1 MERGGADGLRFHKVQ
16 IDETRHFAVRDSG
29 SDGIPLLLLHGIP
42 GFGGAWDK
50 VVDLLPDGYRIVVPD
65 LLGFGGSSRP
75 TSGVELHAEA
85 QAKGLVA
92 LLDHLRIDKVTVV
105 GHDFGGP
112 VALWM
117 TRLRPDLVTHLGL
130 AAANVMPDTPIPAP
144 LNLVRAPVLGVV
156 LERALMSPGSLS
168 MMVGRGVGRP
178 KPAIDRRSYVGD
190 KRQARA
196 IRTIFAMSLRNLT
209 ELYTPTQQALKA
221 LDVPTFVAWGDRD
234 PFFKVTE
241 GQRIADAVF
250 GASFTV
256 FDGAGHF
263 LPEER
268 PTELAQLIGRFLQGR
283 SAA

>member
-1 MERGGADGLRFHKVQ
+1 MEQGDADSPHLREIQ
-16 IDETRHFAVRDSG
+16 IDETRHIAVRDSG
-29 SDGIPLLLLHGIP
+29 GDGTPLLLLHGIP
-42 GFGGAWDK
+42 GYGGAWDK
-50 VVDLLPDGYRIVVPD
+50 VVDLLPDGYRTVVPD

-92 LLDHLRIDKVTVV
+92 LLDRLRIDKVTVV

-117 TRLRPDLVTHLGL
+117 TRLRPDLVTHLCL
-130 AAANVMPDTPIPAP
+130 AAANVMPDTPIPPP
-144 LNLVRAPVLGVV
+144 LNLIRAPVLGALV
-156 LERALMSPGSLS
+156 ERALMSPGSLA
-168 MMVGRGVGRP
+168 MMVGRGVGKP
-178 KPAIDRRSYVGD
+178 KTEIDRRGYVGD

-221 LDVPTFVAWGDRD
+221 LDIPTFVAWGDRD
-234 PFFKVTE
+234 PFFKVKE
-241 GQRIADAVF
+241 GKRIADVVF
-250 GASFTV
+250 GASLTV
-256 FDGAGHF
+256 FEGAGHF

-268 PTELAQLIGRFLQGR
+268 PKELVQLIGRFLTNR
-283 SAA
+283 SVP